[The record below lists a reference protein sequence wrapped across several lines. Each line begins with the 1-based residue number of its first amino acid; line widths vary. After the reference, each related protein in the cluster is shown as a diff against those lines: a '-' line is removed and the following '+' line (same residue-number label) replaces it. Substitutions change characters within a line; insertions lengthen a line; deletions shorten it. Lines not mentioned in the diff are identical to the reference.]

1 MLCVLNMTKQDPA
14 LSQDFIAQKRSL
26 TVFCENFAQI
36 AKESISFELN
46 LHGLLTIF
54 GRLEKRRA
62 VCLPPKQGL
71 KMITGQSKA
80 FHLGR
85 WELLFKIMDEGSIT
99 RVADIENVQR
109 SQLSRM
115 VSGLEEELGIQLLER
130 RGKRLNSTQ
139 AALELRSKIEPHI
152 TMVRRA
158 LEKTSEL
165 EEGDAGSIRFGAMPG
180 FLQTQVVPL
189 IAEFQQLHP
198 QVTFDVIGD
207 DNPKAFMGG
216 ECDLMLYYGPV
227 NDANLVENWVTRSLF
242 IPCAS
247 PKYLEKAGYPED
259 PAELSNHAGVVY
271 TGRVRPHSEVL
282 VKNGRQQTFRW
293 NSMIRFNNILLA
305 KTAAVE
311 GCGIVLDMPLHH
323 CYEEVMNGQ
332 LVPILNG
339 WQIPN
344 LDNYIG
350 STLAA
355 SKLKRVQMFI
365 DFYVRRRREIEG
377 EQKRRLQEKFSFII

>member
-1 MLCVLNMTKQDPA
+1 
-14 LSQDFIAQKRSL
+14 
-26 TVFCENFAQI
+26 
-36 AKESISFELN
+36 
-46 LHGLLTIF
+46 
-54 GRLEKRRA
+54 
-62 VCLPPKQGL
+62 
-71 KMITGQSKA
+71 MITGQSKA
-80 FHLGR
+80 FHLAR

-99 RVADIENVQR
+99 RVADIENLQR

-198 QVTFDVIGD
+198 QVTFDVIDD

-293 NSMIRFNNILLA
+293 KSMIRFNNILLA

>member
-36 AKESISFELN
+36 AKESISFVLN

-99 RVADIENVQR
+99 RVADIENLQR

-139 AALELRSKIEPHI
+139 AALELLSLIHI
-152 TMVRRA
+152 
-158 LEKTSEL
+158 
-165 EEGDAGSIRFGAMPG
+165 
-180 FLQTQVVPL
+180 
-189 IAEFQQLHP
+189 
-198 QVTFDVIGD
+198 
-207 DNPKAFMGG
+207 
-216 ECDLMLYYGPV
+216 
-227 NDANLVENWVTRSLF
+227 
-242 IPCAS
+242 
-247 PKYLEKAGYPED
+247 
-259 PAELSNHAGVVY
+259 
-271 TGRVRPHSEVL
+271 
-282 VKNGRQQTFRW
+282 
-293 NSMIRFNNILLA
+293 
-305 KTAAVE
+305 
-311 GCGIVLDMPLHH
+311 
-323 CYEEVMNGQ
+323 
-332 LVPILNG
+332 
-339 WQIPN
+339 
-344 LDNYIG
+344 
-350 STLAA
+350 
-355 SKLKRVQMFI
+355 
-365 DFYVRRRREIEG
+365 
-377 EQKRRLQEKFSFII
+377 

>member
-1 MLCVLNMTKQDPA
+1 
-14 LSQDFIAQKRSL
+14 
-26 TVFCENFAQI
+26 
-36 AKESISFELN
+36 
-46 LHGLLTIF
+46 
-54 GRLEKRRA
+54 
-62 VCLPPKQGL
+62 
-71 KMITGQSKA
+71 MITGQSKA

-99 RVADIENVQR
+99 RVADIENLQR

-207 DNPKAFMGG
+207 DTPKAFMGG

>member
-1 MLCVLNMTKQDPA
+1 
-14 LSQDFIAQKRSL
+14 
-26 TVFCENFAQI
+26 
-36 AKESISFELN
+36 
-46 LHGLLTIF
+46 
-54 GRLEKRRA
+54 
-62 VCLPPKQGL
+62 
-71 KMITGQSKA
+71 
-80 FHLGR
+80 
-85 WELLFKIMDEGSIT
+85 MDEGSIT
-99 RVADIENVQR
+99 RVADIENLQR

-207 DNPKAFMGG
+207 DNPKAFMCG
-216 ECDLMLYYGPV
+216 ECDSMLYYGPV

-377 EQKRRLQEKFSFII
+377 EQKRRLQEKISFII

>member
-1 MLCVLNMTKQDPA
+1 
-14 LSQDFIAQKRSL
+14 
-26 TVFCENFAQI
+26 
-36 AKESISFELN
+36 
-46 LHGLLTIF
+46 
-54 GRLEKRRA
+54 
-62 VCLPPKQGL
+62 
-71 KMITGQSKA
+71 MITGQSKA

-99 RVADIENVQR
+99 RVADIENLQR

-293 NSMIRFNNILLA
+293 KSMIRFNNILLA

-323 CYEEVMNGQ
+323 C
-332 LVPILNG
+332 
-339 WQIPN
+339 
-344 LDNYIG
+344 
-350 STLAA
+350 
-355 SKLKRVQMFI
+355 
-365 DFYVRRRREIEG
+365 
-377 EQKRRLQEKFSFII
+377 

>member
-1 MLCVLNMTKQDPA
+1 
-14 LSQDFIAQKRSL
+14 
-26 TVFCENFAQI
+26 
-36 AKESISFELN
+36 
-46 LHGLLTIF
+46 
-54 GRLEKRRA
+54 
-62 VCLPPKQGL
+62 
-71 KMITGQSKA
+71 MITGQSKA

-99 RVADIENVQR
+99 RVADIENLQR

-247 PKYLEKAGYPED
+247 PKYLRRPATLRIRQSYPIM
-259 PAELSNHAGVVY
+259 PAW
-271 TGRVRPHSEVL
+271 
-282 VKNGRQQTFRW
+282 F
-293 NSMIRFNNILLA
+293 IRDESDR
-305 KTAAVE
+305 T
-311 GCGIVLDMPLHH
+311 
-323 CYEEVMNGQ
+323 
-332 LVPILNG
+332 
-339 WQIPN
+339 
-344 LDNYIG
+344 
-350 STLAA
+350 
-355 SKLKRVQMFI
+355 R
-365 DFYVRRRREIEG
+365 
-377 EQKRRLQEKFSFII
+377 KFW

>member
-1 MLCVLNMTKQDPA
+1 
-14 LSQDFIAQKRSL
+14 
-26 TVFCENFAQI
+26 
-36 AKESISFELN
+36 
-46 LHGLLTIF
+46 
-54 GRLEKRRA
+54 
-62 VCLPPKQGL
+62 
-71 KMITGQSKA
+71 MITGQSKA

-99 RVADIENVQR
+99 RVADIENLQR

-216 ECDLMLYYGPV
+216 ESDLMLYYGPV

-293 NSMIRFNNILLA
+293 KSMIRFNNILLA

-323 CYEEVMNGQ
+323 CFEEVMNGQ
-332 LVPILNG
+332 LIPILNG

-355 SKLKRVQMFI
+355 SKLRRVQMFI

-377 EQKRRLQEKFSFII
+377 EQKRRLQEKYNFII

>member
-1 MLCVLNMTKQDPA
+1 MINSQWKA
-14 LSQDFIAQKRSL
+14 L
-26 TVFCENFAQI
+26 
-36 AKESISFELN
+36 
-46 LHGLLTIF
+46 
-54 GRLEKRRA
+54 
-62 VCLPPKQGL
+62 
-71 KMITGQSKA
+71 
-80 FHLGR
+80 HLGR

-99 RVADIENVQR
+99 RVADIENLQR

-115 VSGLEEELGIQLLER
+115 VSGLEEELGVQLLER
-130 RGKRLNSTQ
+130 RGKRLNPTQ
-139 AALELRSKIEPHI
+139 VALELRSKIGPHI
-152 TMVRRA
+152 VMVRRA

-165 EEGDAGSIRFGAMPG
+165 EEGDKGSIRFGAMPG

-242 IPCAS
+242 VPCAS
-247 PKYLEKAGYPED
+247 PKYLEKAGYPENPD
-259 PAELSNHAGVVY
+259 ELSDHAGVVY

-293 NSMIRFNNILLA
+293 KSMIRFNNILLA

-323 CYEEVMNGQ
+323 CFEEVMNGQ
-332 LVPILNG
+332 LIPILNG

-355 SKLKRVQMFI
+355 SKLRRVQMFI

-377 EQKRRLQEKFSFII
+377 EQKRRLQEKYNFII